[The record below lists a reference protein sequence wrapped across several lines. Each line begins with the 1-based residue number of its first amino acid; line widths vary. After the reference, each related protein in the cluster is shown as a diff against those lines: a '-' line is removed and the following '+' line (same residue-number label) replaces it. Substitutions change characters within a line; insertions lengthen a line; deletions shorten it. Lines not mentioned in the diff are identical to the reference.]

1 MLIAIGRQ
9 LLLYIPLMI
18 ILPNIFGI
26 SSIYYGSFVIDF
38 LLAVITVILIRNE
51 FKELRNAKAI

>member
-9 LLLYIPLMI
+9 LVLYIPLMI
-18 ILPNIFGI
+18 ILPKIFGI
-26 SSIYYGSFVIDF
+26 SSIYYRSFVIDF

-51 FKELRNAKAI
+51 FKELRIAKAI

>member
-9 LLLYIPLMI
+9 LVLYIPLMI
-18 ILPNIFGI
+18 ILPKIFGI
-26 SSIYYGSFVIDF
+26 SSIYDVSFVIDF

-51 FKELRNAKAI
+51 FKELRIAKAI